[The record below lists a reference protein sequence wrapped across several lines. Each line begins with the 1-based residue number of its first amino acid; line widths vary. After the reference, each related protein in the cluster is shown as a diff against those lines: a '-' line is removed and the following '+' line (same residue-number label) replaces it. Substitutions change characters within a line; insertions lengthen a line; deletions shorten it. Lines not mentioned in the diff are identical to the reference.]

1 MAFLPQSG
9 WLLKMDKNSS
19 DISDVVTETDG
30 IYVCTCNL
38 SIQEARGR
46 GIYKDWEVEAI
57 SKCQDGGWKDGS
69 LGKTIALQAKQE
81 NKLTRGPQ
89 FGSQHSES

>member
-1 MAFLPQSG
+1 
-9 WLLKMDKNSS
+9 MDKNSS

-57 SKCQDGGWKDGS
+57 LSYIARLCLKMPG
-69 LGKTIALQAKQE
+69 LGLK
-81 NKLTRGPQ
+81 R
-89 FGSQHSES
+89 